1 MADMNEVHERIAVR
15 VPVHRA
21 YLAWTQFD
29 QFPTFMDNIESVE
42 DLGDMRYRWKAR
54 GPMGATAE
62 WDARITENIP
72 NQIIAWRTDDDASLR
87 VNGAVRFQE
96 VSPDETLIDV
106 NMGYEAGGAGEAIAK
121 LFEKPEEQ
129 VREDLQRFKVYVEA
143 DISPQLASQ
152 DRAPAATGGT
162 MTHRTAAEHDGG
174 IERVAMA
181 ESLREF
187 DEATAVADRS
197 IPLEALEPAVPDE
210 QEQREIIL
218 RQLAE
223 QRAELHEGEA
233 LPAAEDTIGEPVEQ
247 ELARAGETTNP
258 EQQPP
263 TKASTGRGEA
273 A

>member
-42 DLGDMRYRWKAR
+42 DLGDMRYRWRAK
-54 GPMGATAE
+54 GPMGTTAE
-62 WDARITENIP
+62 WDAYITENIP
-72 NQIIAWRTDDDASLR
+72 NEVIAWRTDDDASLR

-96 VSPDETLIDV
+96 VSPDETIVDV
-106 NMGYEAGGAGEAIAK
+106 NMGYAAGGAGDAVAN
-121 LFEKPEEQ
+121 LFEKPQQQ
-129 VREDLQRFKVYVEA
+129 VQEDLRRFKVYVEA
-143 DISPQLASQ
+143 DISPQLASR
-152 DRAPAATGGT
+152 DRAPAATGEA
-162 MTHRTAAEHDGG
+162 MTHRMVSEHDGG

-181 ESLREF
+181 ESLREL
-187 DEATAVADRS
+187 DDAMNEDRS

-223 QRAELHEGEA
+223 QREELREGEA

-247 ELARAGETTNP
+247 ELARIEDPEAEQAPTT
-258 EQQPP
+258 
-263 TKASTGRGEA
+263 TSGRRGEA